1 MFCSRCGSVLEDTA
15 RFCDKCGNP
24 TGAGEVNNYIVKEK
38 KVDNEVRFVVKPK
51 FKALYF
57 MIGAI
62 IGAIVSSFF
71 IVLPFGIMGEAGM
84 ALIIALVFSV
94 IILGS
99 SAISMLFKK
108 MQIKNMEYSF
118 YSTKIVYTD
127 SFLNQ
132 TEKEVKYKYIREC
145 VLTRTITD
153 RIFGFGRIVLY
164 TNAESGYGNGI
175 VIPFLENSSEVY
187 KQIKELLDE

>member
-1 MFCSRCGSVLEDTA
+1 MFCSKCGSYLEDTA
-15 RFCDKCGNP
+15 RFCDKCGTP

-84 ALIIALVFSV
+84 ALIIALVFSF

-118 YSTKIVYTD
+118 YNTKIVYTD

-187 KQIKELLDE
+187 RQIKDLLDE